1 CYTELLP
8 PTAVTHAVALPLLSP
23 AANNLV
29 VAKTSLLQVFD
40 VLPTPDGHTRLSL
53 VAEYPLSGTVTALRA
68 LTLPPGTHALLLATK
83 DAKLS
88 LLEWDAANHRI
99 STISIHYYEGDNVR
113 LPPFGPSLAECDS
126 VLTVDPSS
134 RCAALQFGQ
143 RQLAILPFRHASDD
157 VADDGSDDGLDT
169 AMGGQLKRTSTNLT
183 TTSPEEP
190 AGEGAEKPTPYAPS
204 FVLPTTA
211 LDPALTH
218 PIHLAFL
225 HAYREPTFGILSSR
239 TAPSDALR
247 EERRDA
253 VTFALFTL
261 DLAQRASTNLLSVPN
276 LPSDLWKVVP
286 LALPVGGALLVG
298 RDEVV
303 HVDQGGKVCAVGVN
317 EFAKRGSGLSM
328 VDQSRLVLRLEGC
341 EVEVLDPA
349 TGDLLLVLRNGSL
362 AVLSFKLLGRNIGGM
377 TITRV
382 AAAHGGRVN
391 ASAPSCAVGLPDQ
404 HVFVG
409 SEDGNSSLLRW
420 TKSTATLSRKRSHAQ
435 MLEQAD
441 TAPAL
446 TNDDDDDDDEA
457 AEEDVDEDDL
467 YAPTAESIKRTAS
480 LSRQT
485 ALEAGATYSFEL
497 RDSLRSLGPIN
508 EFCLGKSPGA
518 GVGKL
523 ELVAGI
529 GRGRASRLAVLR
541 RAIVPREVRG
551 WAVQGAVQGA
561 WSLDVRPR
569 DSPDD
574 AAADSGLLFASDGT
588 ATRVY
593 RHPTTTAAADAAL
606 EELTETDFE
615 GEGAALSLCTLAQ
628 DSIVVHARRT
638 EIRTYDH
645 ELGLSQ
651 IIPMNSDDEDAEEG
665 EVGIVGVSVCDPYLL
680 VLRED
685 SLVVILK
692 VDTKGEVEPLEL
704 EGSALGAGKWLSGC
718 LLAGHIPDVNAGAKQ
733 PAAAVWML
741 NPDGGLQVFALPGLE
756 QVYAAPTLPFLPPV
770 LAADAPMRRGGKV
783 ALTELLLV
791 ELGTEEVR
799 RPYLLVRTGMDDLV
813 LYEPFHLAPP
823 AAPAAADAAATAVGE
838 QGAAW
843 AGLRFRKVPLN
854 YLPKYD
860 EGIDTGADGRP
871 APLQAVTV

>member
-1 CYTELLP
+1 MQCYTELLP

-23 AANNLV
+23 TANNLV

-40 VLPTPDGHTRLSL
+40 VLPTPEENTRLSL
-53 VAEYPLSGTVTALRA
+53 LAEYPLSGTVTALRA
-68 LTLPPGTHALLLATK
+68 LTLSSGTHALLLATK

-99 STISIHYYEGDNVR
+99 STISIHFYEGENVL
-113 LPPFGPSLAECDS
+113 LPPFGPSLAECES

-169 AMGGQLKRTSTNLT
+169 AMGGPLKRTSTSLT
-183 TTSPEEP
+183 TTSPEET
-190 AGEGAEKPTPYAPS
+190 AGEGAEEPTPYAPS

-225 HAYREPTFGILSSR
+225 HAYREPTFGLLSSR
-239 TAPSDALR
+239 TAVSDALR

-261 DLAQRASTNLLSVPN
+261 DLGQRASTNLLSVPN

-328 VDQSRLVLRLEGC
+328 VDQSGLGLRLEGC
-341 EVEVLDPA
+341 EVEVLDPG
-349 TGDLLLVLRNGSL
+349 TGDLLLVLRDGTL

-420 TKSTATLSRKRSHAQ
+420 TKTAATLSRKRSHAQ

-446 TNDDDDDDDEA
+446 TDDDDDDDEA

-480 LSRQT
+480 ISRQT

-508 EFCLGKSPGA
+508 GFCLGKSPGA
-518 GVGKL
+518 GEGKL

-529 GRGRASRLAVLR
+529 GRGVGSRLAVLR

-574 AAADSGLLFASDGT
+574 AAADSRLLFASDGT

-593 RHPTTTAAADAAL
+593 RHAESGATNGDAAL

-665 EVGIVGVSVCDPYLL
+665 EVGIVGVSACDPYLL

-692 VDTKGEVEPLEL
+692 VDTKLEVEPLEL

-718 LLAGHIPDVNAGAKQ
+718 LFAGHIPGVSAGVGQ
-733 PAAAVWML
+733 AAAVWVL
-741 NPDGGLQVFALPGLE
+741 NPGGGLQVFALPGLD

-770 LAADAPMRRGGKV
+770 LAADAPMRRGGKS
-783 ALTELLLV
+783 ALTKLLLV

-799 RPYLLVRTGMDDLV
+799 RPYMLVRTGMDDLV
-813 LYEPFHLAPP
+813 LYEPFHLPSP
-823 AAPAAADAAATAVGE
+823 ATAVAATAAAAAGG

-871 APLQAVTV
+871 APLQAVT